1 MMQDFK
7 VGDLVLVINSIYN
20 PDIIGHVGTVMHSED
35 HFSGIDK
42 FGQFV
47 SGPFV
52 IVDLGSAVNRHG
64 TTLWYF
70 KAKHLLRI
78 APGDT
83 LQEADQETGLAEK
96 CC

>member
-1 MMQDFK
+1 MQYLK
-7 VGDLVLVINSIYN
+7 LGDLVLVINSIYHPEN
-20 PDIIGHVGTVMHSED
+20 IGHIGTVVHGED

-52 IVDLGSAVNRHG
+52 IVDLPGAGNRHG

-70 KAKHLLRI
+70 KATHLLRI

-83 LQEADQETGLAEK
+83 LQDTNEEAGLLEK
-96 CC
+96 CG